1 MELFIPIIAIAVV
14 IIAVIVNAHQRKRSR
29 QAAELIAQLLETDR
43 KRDSAMELAV
53 AQIDEHEK
61 RISAAES
68 KCDSALDRHAT
79 FTGERFESCEDRI
92 GAMEGDAKRLNAL
105 CVDIENRRAQD
116 RETAK
121 NELTS
126 TKRRMDEMDDARRR
140 LDERL
145 SRDEHRVDAAFSEER
160 EATEKALSEVRDSV
174 DKAMRMYDEMVTDA
188 AAERER
194 VNGAR
199 AQTRALVEAKLAAH
213 DEGIARRLDGC
224 ATKAALEGIGK
235 RVAKVESSEN
245 RFEHAAKKAA
255 ELDEWRTDAAKAQI
269 RLTGDM
275 ARTLKILDSQ
285 SGRIGALESAQPQ
298 AQIVADLVQGVAE
311 LRACPAQS
319 RAAVQDQQV
328 KDIARA
334 LEELQ
339 SKFIEGL
346 GDGDDSV
353 PAIMQRRGAEIEA
366 LLDIAQHN
374 ADTQGML
381 QRRIIALE
389 SADPR
394 EARNREIAEAY
405 HTGLGSYTEIGRMFG
420 VSRRTAMRYAKRY
433 PKTEPQGE

>member
-1 MELFIPIIAIAVV
+1 MLWHYVTSPEFIIGAITIVAIVAIMEW
-14 IIAVIVNAHQRKRSR
+14 HSRKRAR
-29 QAAELIAQLLETDR
+29 ALKHAIDEFAALDR
-43 KRDSAMELAV
+43 KRDSALELIV
-53 AQIDEHEK
+53 ERLDEHEERIAAADKK
-61 RISAAES
+61 R
-68 KCDSALDRHAT
+68 DSALDRHAT

-116 RETAK
+116 RE
-121 NELTS
+121 
-126 TKRRMDEMDDARRR
+126 
-140 LDERL
+140 
-145 SRDEHRVDAAFSEER
+145 
-160 EATEKALSEVRDSV
+160 ATEKALSEVRDRV

-199 AQTRALVEAKLAAH
+199 AQTRALVEDRLAAH
-213 DEGIARRLDGC
+213 DEGIARRIDGC

-255 ELDEWRTDAAKAQI
+255 ELDEWRTDAARAQI

-275 ARTLKILDSQ
+275 AQTLKILDSQ

-298 AQIVADLVQGVAE
+298 AQIVADLAQEVAE
-311 LRACPAQS
+311 LRASPAQS
-319 RAAVQDQQV
+319 RAAGQSQQV

-374 ADTQGML
+374 ADTLGML

-405 HTGLGSYTEIGRMFG
+405 HAGLGSYTEIGRMFG
-420 VSRRTAMRYAKRY
+420 VSRRTALRYVKRY
-433 PKTEPQGE
+433 PKTEPQEE

>member
-1 MELFIPIIAIAVV
+1 MIDFLTSPEFIISSITIVAIVVVMEW
-14 IIAVIVNAHQRKRSR
+14 HSRKRAR
-29 QAAELIAQLLETDR
+29 ALALAIEQFAALDR
-43 KRDSAMELAV
+43 KRDSALGLVV
-53 AQIDEHEK
+53 AQ
-61 RISAAES
+61 
-68 KCDSALDRHAT
+68 LDKH
-79 FTGERFESCEDRI
+79 EDRI
-92 GAMEGDAKRLNAL
+92 GAIEGDAKRLNAL

-145 SRDEHRVDAAFSEER
+145 SRDEHKVDAAFSEER
-160 EATEKALSEVRDSV
+160 EATEKALSEVRDRV

-194 VNGAR
+194 VNGER
-199 AQTRALVEAKLAAH
+199 AQTRALVEAKVAAH
-213 DEGIARRLDGC
+213 DDVIARRIDGC

-235 RVAKVESSEN
+235 RLAKVESSEN
-245 RFEHAAKKAA
+245 RFEHAAKKAS
-255 ELDEWRTDAAKAQI
+255 ELDEWRTDFAKAHM
-269 RLTGDM
+269 RLVSDM
-275 ARTLKILDSQ
+275 GQALQLLDSQ
-285 SGRIGALESAQPQ
+285 AKRIVALESAQPQ
-298 AQIVADLVQGVAE
+298 AQIVADLVQEVAE
-311 LRACPAQS
+311 LRASPAQS
-319 RAAVQDQQV
+319 RAAGQAQQV

-374 ADTQGML
+374 ADTLGML

-394 EARNREIAEAY
+394 EARNCMIAEAY
-405 HTGLGSYTEIGRMFG
+405 HAGLGSYTEIGRMFG

-433 PKTEPQGE
+433 PKPEPQEE